1 MDAVTL
7 SPSPPAPLPQVGEGS
22 KELSA
27 AWPAPAKLNL
37 MLRIVGRRPDGYHL
51 LQTVFQFLDRSDWLW
66 FDVRDD
72 GRIERAGEVH
82 GVPAEADLTVRAARL
97 LQQTASV
104 RQGATI
110 RIAKR
115 LPMGGGLGGGSSD
128 AATTLVA
135 LNDLWRTGLSLVELA
150 ELGLTLGADVPVFVH
165 GQAAWAEGVGERLTP
180 VDLAEPWFV
189 VLVPACPVATGA
201 VFNDPDLTRN
211 SPPITI
217 TDLVAGAGGND
228 CEAVVYR
235 RYPEVAVAARWLAQ
249 FGQARL
255 TGTGA
260 CVFAAFADRPSAEE
274 VLTRLPGGWTGF
286 VARGCNRSP
295 LHEHLARQQAVS
307 V

>member
-1 MDAVTL
+1 MDAI
-7 SPSPPAPLPQVGEGS
+7 APDP
-22 KELSA
+22 A

-37 MLRIVGRRPDGYHL
+37 MLRIVGRRADGYHL
-51 LQTVFQFLDRSDWLW
+51 LQTVFQFLNRSDWLW
-66 FDVRDD
+66 FEPRDD
-72 GRIERAGEVH
+72 GRIVRDGEVA

-97 LQQTASV
+97 LQRATGA

-110 RIAKR
+110 RIAKH

-135 LNDLWRTGLSLVELA
+135 LDRLWQTGLTLTELA
-150 ELGLTLGADVPVFVH
+150 ELGLTLGADVPVFVQ
-165 GQAAWAEGVGERLTP
+165 GRAAWAEGVGERLTP

-189 VLVPACPVATGA
+189 VLVPACQVATGA

-217 TDLVAGAGGND
+217 AHFMAGVGGNA

-235 RYPEVAVAARWLAQ
+235 RYPQVAATARWLARH
-249 FGQARL
+249 GQTRL

-260 CVFAAFADRPSAEE
+260 CVFAAFPDAPSAQR
-274 VLTRLPGGWTGF
+274 VLARLPSGWTGF

-295 LHEHLARQQAVS
+295 LHEHLARQPAALT
-307 V
+307 

>member
-1 MDAVTL
+1 MDAV
-7 SPSPPAPLPQVGEGS
+7 APDP
-22 KELSA
+22 A

-51 LQTVFQFLDRSDWLW
+51 LQTVFQFLDRGDWLW
-66 FDVRDD
+66 FDLRDD
-72 GRIERAGEVH
+72 GLIERASEVP
-82 GVPAEADLTVRAARL
+82 GVPAAADLTVRAARL
-97 LQQTASV
+97 LQQTAGV

-135 LNDLWRTGLSLVELA
+135 LNHLWRTGLTLVELA

-165 GQAAWAEGVGERLTP
+165 GRAAWAEGVGERLAP

-217 TDLVAGAGGND
+217 TDFAAGLGGND

-235 RYPEVAVAARWLAQ
+235 RYPEVAAATRWLAQ

-260 CVFAAFADRPSAEE
+260 CVFAVFPDGASADR
-274 VLTRLPGGWTGF
+274 VLAQLPAGCTGF

-295 LHEHLARQQAVS
+295 LHEHLARRPAAS